1 MGGSGRRVDT
11 MDARRIA
18 TTTVLVL
25 ATSLGLMAHAGSA
38 SASSKPPPTDP
49 GRHQTNKANKSNK
62 AEPALPDHRRNPGLK
77 AILSEKDADR
87 GADNPSLSA
96 LCQAGVGKPNPY
108 RNPFPNIDQIV
119 GDTTVTVGSQAGCS
133 SAQNE
138 NTIAVN
144 PENPRNIVSGTNDYR
159 VFNSREQRNDCS
171 GWAYTSFDGGKTWKN
186 VELPH
191 LTFQTGGTGAFA
203 QMDSAGDPVV
213 AFGPHNTV
221 YYGNIVFSRG
231 TPTGD
236 GTEAANGISLNV
248 SHDGGLH
255 WSQPLLIQA
264 DGVTRSGMLRA
275 STIFNDK
282 IWLAADKH
290 SGRVYVTWTRFA
302 DTPDGGYLESPIV
315 LAASSDYGR
324 TFGPRRRV
332 DVTLD
337 QFKPGGLT
345 PYSSGSNPQVARD
358 GTLYIAY
365 EGEQCA
371 TLACD
376 QVGTTDRDVT
386 VVATSKDHGRTFTKA
401 IVDTNHDFPFNE
413 PLGTS
418 TLTGENFRVNS
429 FPQLAYDERT
439 NRLAVTW
446 DDDRNGKYDPKTGE
460 SLRSNGD
467 NILSLSS
474 DGRRWSRPLVL
485 GTPQDEVFGAV
496 AIHDGTIAVTSYT
509 RHYAGS
515 RSVDLDYA
523 FWSSTRRHGSEH
535 FDLTRVTTQS
545 SNPQGQFAGTD
556 DQGNEVQGLFIG
568 DYTGVSLGSDGVLH
582 PNWTDFRG
590 DPGTT
595 TPNQD
600 AYSQSFRIE

>member
-1 MGGSGRRVDT
+1 MAAVT
-11 MDARRIA
+11 RIA
-18 TTTVLVL
+18 TTTALVL
-25 ATSLGLMAHAGSA
+25 LASLGLTAYAGPSA

-49 GRHQTNKANKSNK
+49 GQHATPQAKRA
-62 AEPALPDHRRNPGLK
+62 ALPDHRRSPGLK

-87 GADNPSLSA
+87 GADDPAQSA
-96 LCQAGVGKPNPY
+96 LCQKGVGKPNPY

-119 GDTTVTVGSQAGCS
+119 RDATVPVGNMAGCS
-133 SAQNE
+133 TAQNE

-144 PENPRNIVSGTNDYR
+144 PENPRNLVSGTNDYR
-159 VFNSREQRNDCS
+159 LFNSREQRNDGS
-171 GWAYTSFDGGKTWKN
+171 GYAYTSFDGGRTWTD
-186 VELPH
+186 VQLPH
-191 LTFQTGGTGAFA
+191 LTFQTGGTGAFK

-231 TPTGD
+231 TPAGD
-236 GTEAANGISLNV
+236 GTEAANGIALNV

-255 WSQPLLIQA
+255 WSEPLLIQA
-264 DGVTRSGMLRA
+264 DGVTPSGKLTP

-315 LAASSDYGR
+315 LAASTDYGR
-324 TFGPRRRV
+324 SFGPRRRV
-332 DVTLD
+332 DVTLG

-345 PYSSGSNPQVARD
+345 PYSSGSNPEVARD

-371 TLACD
+371 NLDCD
-376 QVGTTDRDVT
+376 QFGVTDRDVT
-386 VVATSKDHGRTFTKA
+386 VVARSQDHGRTFTKS
-401 IVDTNHDFPFNE
+401 IVDTNYDFPFNE
-413 PLGTS
+413 PLGTE

-429 FPQLAYDERT
+429 FPQLAYDEPG
-439 NRLAVTW
+439 NRLALTW
-446 DDDRNGKYDPKTGE
+446 NDDRNGKYDAKTGE

-467 NILSLSS
+467 NILSFSS
-474 DGRRWSRPLVL
+474 DGRRWTKPQVL

-496 AIHDGTIAVTSYT
+496 GIHDGAVAVSSYT
-509 RHYAGS
+509 RHYAGA

-523 FWSSTRRHGSEH
+523 FWSSSKRHGPGR
-535 FDLTRVTTQS
+535 FDLQRVTTQS
-545 SNPQGQFAGTD
+545 SNPQIQFVGPD
-556 DQGNEVQGLFIG
+556 DEGNEVQGLFIG
-568 DYTGVSLGSDGVLH
+568 DYTGVALGSDGVLH

-590 DPGTT
+590 KPGTT
-595 TPNQD
+595 APNQD
-600 AYSQSFRIE
+600 AYTQAFRID

>member
-1 MGGSGRRVDT
+1 MAPV
-11 MDARRIA
+11 RRIA
-18 TTTVLVL
+18 TTTALVLV
-25 ATSLGLMAHAGSA
+25 TSLGLTAYAGPSA

-49 GRHQTNKANKSNK
+49 GRHQSNRSK
-62 AEPALPDHRRNPGLK
+62 LAPAPDHRRNPGLK

-87 GADNPSLSA
+87 GVEDPSLSA
-96 LCQAGVGKPNPY
+96 LCQAGVSKPNPY
-108 RNPFPNIDQIV
+108 RDPFPNIDQIV

-144 PENPRNIVSGTNDYR
+144 PENPRNLVAGTNDYR
-159 VFNSREQRNDCS
+159 VFNSREQRNDAS
-171 GWAYTSFDGGKTWKN
+171 GWAYTSFDGGKTWTN
-186 VELPH
+186 VQLPH

-213 AFGPHNTV
+213 AFGPNNTV

-231 TPTGD
+231 APTGD
-236 GTEAANGISLNV
+236 GTEAANGIALNV

-255 WSQPLLIQA
+255 WSEPLLIQA
-264 DGVTRSGMLRA
+264 DGVTRSGTLTP

-282 IWLAADKH
+282 IWLAAEKN

-315 LAASSDYGR
+315 LAASTDFGR
-324 TFGPRRRV
+324 SFGPVRRV
-332 DVTLD
+332 DSTLD
-337 QFKPGGLT
+337 QFKRGGLT
-345 PYSSGSNPQVARD
+345 PFSQGSNPQVARD

-386 VVATSKDHGRTFTKA
+386 VVAKSADHGRTFTKS
-401 IVDTNHDFPFNE
+401 IVDTNYDFPFNE
-413 PLGTS
+413 PLGTP
-418 TLTGENFRVNS
+418 TLTGENFRMNS
-429 FPQLAYDERT
+429 YPQLAYDERSD
-439 NRLAVTW
+439 RLAVTW
-446 DDDRNGKYDPKTGE
+446 NDDRNGTYDRKTGE

-467 NILSLSS
+467 NILALTNGG
-474 DGRRWSRPLVL
+474 GRWMKPRVL
-485 GTPQDEVFGAV
+485 GTAQDEVFGAV
-496 AIHDGTIAVTSYT
+496 AIRDGDVAVSSYT

-515 RSVDLDYA
+515 ASVDLDYA
-523 FWSSTRRHGSEH
+523 LWSSTKGHGSGRY
-535 FDLTRVTTQS
+535 DLRRVTTQS
-545 SNPQGQFAGTD
+545 SDPQVQFVGTD
-556 DQGNEVQGLFIG
+556 DEGNEVQGLFIG
-568 DYTGVSLGSDGVLH
+568 DYTALALGNDGVLH

-590 DPGTT
+590 NPGNT

-600 AYSQSFRIE
+600 AYTQAFRFG